1 MSPEVAF
8 YAFCYELIIEADR
21 RWPRLFLPF
30 FFGGLLDYCRPYWQQ
45 WQIKQTLEQV
55 DEQTEAIV
63 EQWEKQERTEKTE
76 ALVKKA
82 QELFPQSTII
92 PVEDAHIPS
101 VIIITEAPPGA
112 SDDVKALGGEL
123 RITYKLDES

>member
-8 YAFCYELIIEADR
+8 YAFWYELITEADK
-21 RWPRLFLPF
+21 RWPLLLLPF
-30 FFGGLLDYCRPYWQQ
+30 FFGGILDYCRPYWQQ

-55 DEQTEAIV
+55 DEQTNAIV
-63 EQWEKQERTEKTE
+63 EQWEKQERTEKVE
-76 ALVKKA
+76 ALAEKA

-92 PVEDAHIPS
+92 PVEDAPFPS
-101 VIIITEAPPGA
+101 VMIITEAPPEA
-112 SDDVKALGGEL
+112 SDSVKALGGEL